1 MDLRVFG
8 IVQVTHFSSPDW
20 HLDPSIEDAEFALAR
35 DRLVLPMQ
43 SVKGSSWLLSG
54 VSP

>member
-1 MDLRVFG
+1 M
-8 IVQVTHFSSPDW
+8 H
-20 HLDPSIEDAEFALAR
+20 AEFGLAS

-43 SVKGSSWLLSG
+43 TVKGSIWLLSG